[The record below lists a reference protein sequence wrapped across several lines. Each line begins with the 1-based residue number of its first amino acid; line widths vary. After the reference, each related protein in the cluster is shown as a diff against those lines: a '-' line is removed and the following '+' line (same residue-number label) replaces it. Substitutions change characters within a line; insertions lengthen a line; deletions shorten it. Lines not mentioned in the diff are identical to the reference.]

1 MFVCKKQTSTEQSLH
16 RLPAMEDE
24 ELIDALVRLC
34 QVSAR
39 GERLYIT
46 ERDKE
51 AFPRLAE
58 LLKTRRVELGKV
70 ARKMVQA
77 ATSRQEENHRETLS
91 HRGGEEGGR

>member
-1 MFVCKKQTSTEQSLH
+1 
-16 RLPAMEDE
+16 MEDE

-34 QVSAR
+34 KVSAR

-46 ERDKE
+46 QKDKE

-58 LLKTRRVELGKV
+58 LLKTRQEEVGEV

-77 ATSRQEENHRETLS
+77 ATARQEENVRETLS
-91 HRGGEEGGR
+91 QENRRSESLVFLGKNQ